1 MQKAL
6 SATLLALLVAVTASA
21 QAWRG
26 TGRLSGKV
34 VDQNGNPV
42 KGAKVTIVTAKGTNG
57 GPPPFT
63 TDAKGNWV
71 AGGLMGGQWL
81 IDVEAEGFLVRK
93 TNASVSE
100 VERSKPMNIQLEPKP
115 VEKPAEPEPQAAQ
128 ESIKVGGVDV
138 SPEIAAAIEAA
149 NGFMKEEKWK
159 EAATEYE
166 RAVAVLTTNTQL
178 KAALA
183 RAYYGAGELQKAIAS
198 LQEVHA
204 ADPGHVVYATLLADM
219 LLESGDLAAGQKILA
234 AMPAGSLT
242 DPNTIINIGV
252 RFVNANKPDEA
263 FKYFNDAVTAAPD
276 FAPAYYYR
284 GLANIQLKKMK
295 EAKADLEKVVA
306 LSPDGSSEAQDA
318 KDLLAQIK

>member
-1 MQKAL
+1 MQKAM
-6 SATLLALLVAVTASA
+6 SATLLALLVALTASA

-26 TGRLSGKV
+26 TGRLEGKV
-34 VDQNGNPV
+34 VDQNGNPI

-57 GPPPFT
+57 GPAPFT
-63 TDAKGNWV
+63 TDAKGKWV
-71 AGGLMGGQWL
+71 AGGLMSGQWL
-81 IDVEAEGFLVRK
+81 VDVEAEGFLVRK

-100 VERSKPMNIQLEPKP
+100 VERSRPMTIQLEPKP
-115 VEKPAEPEPQAAQ
+115 VEKPAEPEPAAR
-128 ESIKVGGVDV
+128 ESIQVGGVDI

-149 NGFMKEEKWK
+149 NGFMKEQKWK
-159 EAATEYE
+159 EAAAEYE
-166 RAVAVLTTNTQL
+166 KAVAVLTTNTQL

-183 RAYYGAGELQKAIAS
+183 RAYYGAGELPKAIAS

-204 ADPGHVVYATLLADM
+204 ADPNHVVYATLLADM

-234 AMPAGSLT
+234 ALPAGSLT
-242 DPNTIINIGV
+242 DPNTIINLGV
-252 RFVNANKPDEA
+252 RFVNNNKPEEA
-263 FKYFNDAVTAAPD
+263 FKYFNDAVTLAPD

-306 LSPDGSSEAQDA
+306 LSPADSAEAQDA